1 MGFTRKQTPKKNVP
15 GLGWPGNSDRETAD
29 HLLQRI
35 FDKLKET
42 TSPVQQENDKFFP
55 NGIELIDFK
64 FKVPPVELELK
75 VAGAAGVKG
84 LLNGNQTLSWEQIS
98 SEKNSMEGV

>member
-1 MGFTRKQTPKKNVP
+1 MRKQTSQKNSVA
-15 GLGWPGNSDRETAD
+15 LGWSGNSDGETAD

-42 TSPVQQENDKFFP
+42 TSSLQQENDKFFP
-55 NGIELIDFK
+55 TGIELIDFR
-64 FKVPPVELELK
+64 FKVSPVELEIK
-75 VAGAAGVKG
+75 VAGAEGEKE
-84 LLNGNQTLSWEQIS
+84 LLSGNQTLSWEQIS